1 MNKQTYYGFYLDV
14 FDAILTFKTKKEA
27 EENRQNELDN
37 SDEPMD
43 DQISEVFPVQ
53 MTEEE
58 FKNRIE
64 V

>member
-1 MNKQTYYGFYLDV
+1 MTKQTYYGFYLDV
-14 FDAILTFKTKKEA
+14 FDAILTFETKKEA

-43 DQISEVFPVQ
+43 DQISEVFPVY